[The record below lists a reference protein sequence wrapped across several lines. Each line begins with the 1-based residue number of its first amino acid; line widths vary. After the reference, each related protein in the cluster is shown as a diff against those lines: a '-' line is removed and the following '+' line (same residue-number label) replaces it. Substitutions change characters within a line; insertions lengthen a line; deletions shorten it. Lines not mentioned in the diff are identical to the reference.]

1 MSTTQPLDELGK
13 RIRER
18 GVRVD
23 ERLALLR
30 LLAAPDGAQKLET
43 RQRELLAQVSAAISD
58 VERELA

>member
-1 MSTTQPLDELGK
+1 MSTTGPLDELEK

-30 LLAAPDGAQKLET
+30 SLASSDGAQKLEA
-43 RQRELLAQVSAAISD
+43 RQRALLEQVSAASRD